1 MVDGIAGIDLD
12 HCMANGTLLPLAQKI
27 VDKFH
32 AIYIEVSPNG
42 TGIRIFCLVP
52 KQFAYDTATYYIKNG
67 NIEVYIPGHTNRFL
81 TVTGDVLNAADVTET
96 AEALTWLLDT
106 HMGRPT
112 PSTPAVASPGKSYLF
127 DEDVIIKASSARNG
141 EKFNRLWNGD
151 ITGYKAQ
158 SEADAALTSILAFWC
173 GGDTEQIDRL
183 FRQSCLMRNKWDEYR

>member
-1 MVDGIAGIDLD
+1 MIDW
-12 HCMANGTLLPLAQKI
+12 P
-27 VDKFH
+27 
-32 AIYIEVSPNG
+32 P
-42 TGIRIFCLVP
+42 
-52 KQFAYDTATYYIKNG
+52 FATATYYIKNG

-106 HMGRPT
+106 YMGRPT

-151 ITGYKAQ
+151 ITGYKTQ

-173 GGDTEQIDRL
+173 GGNTEQIDRL